1 VDRTSSFGELIG
13 ASPSMREIFALV
25 RKIAGN
31 RSNVLIT
38 GETGTGKEVLART
51 IHFSGGDA
59 NRAFVPVNCTA
70 IPEGLLESEL
80 FGHVRGAFTGAHT
93 SRRGLFEAATGGTL
107 FLDEIGDMGPGL
119 QSKILRVLQDGE
131 IRPVGGTATVKVDV
145 RIIAATNKDLRAEM
159 DEGRFRADLFYRLNV
174 IPIHIPPL
182 RERPEDVPLL
192 ADFFLQKH
200 QGERKL
206 VLSPEASAKLMR
218 LRFEGNARELQNLIE
233 RAAALVEGRE
243 IGADDLLMPGAEE
256 RESDSADSLVRA
268 AAQRRLTLQEV
279 QDLYVDEILRETRGN
294 RVKAS
299 EILGVNRRTLYR
311 WDERRGQPSDTEP
324 SERA

>member
-1 VDRTSSFGELIG
+1 
-13 ASPSMREIFALV
+13 
-25 RKIAGN
+25 
-31 RSNVLIT
+31 
-38 GETGTGKEVLART
+38 
-51 IHFSGGDA
+51 
-59 NRAFVPVNCTA
+59 
-70 IPEGLLESEL
+70 
-80 FGHVRGAFTGAHT
+80 
-93 SRRGLFEAATGGTL
+93 
-107 FLDEIGDMGPGL
+107 
-119 QSKILRVLQDGE
+119 
-131 IRPVGGTATVKVDV
+131 
-145 RIIAATNKDLRAEM
+145 M
-159 DEGRFRADLFYRLNV
+159 DEGRFRSDLFYRLNV

-192 ADFFLQKH
+192 AEFFLQKH

-206 VLSPEASAKLMR
+206 VLSPEAAAKLIR

-243 IGADDLLMPGAEE
+243 IGPDDLMTPGSAES
-256 RESDSADSLVRA
+256 ESDSADSLVRA

-299 EILGVNRRTLYR
+299 DILGVNRRTLYR
-311 WDERRGQPSDTEP
+311 WDERRGRQPDAGAETEP